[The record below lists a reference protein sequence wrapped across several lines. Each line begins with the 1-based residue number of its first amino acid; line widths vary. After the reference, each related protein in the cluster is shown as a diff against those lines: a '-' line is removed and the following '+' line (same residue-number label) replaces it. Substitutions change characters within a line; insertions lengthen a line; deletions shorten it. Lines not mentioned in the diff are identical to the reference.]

1 MWEVE
6 KGTDHK
12 ESYINYGFLR
22 DWRENRRISKWDK
35 LAIWRKLCIA
45 E

>member
-22 DWRENRRISKWDK
+22 DWRGESAASKWDK
-35 LAIWRKLCIA
+35 LERVSKIGFG
-45 E
+45 